1 MEFEDKIKIMNNKR
15 FSMLAIAF
23 VLQNI
28 AMATTYG
35 VFGLLLDP
43 LGHAFNSRHSASSLG
58 ISLIS
63 LMMGLCAPAIGA
75 MLDRWSVRGTV
86 IIGCLIA
93 AAGFMLAAAANSLVL
108 FLFAFG
114 VIAGAGVA
122 AMGVLP
128 ASKLATLWF
137 PRSTG
142 KAIGLVSI
150 PLLLAVCPPLFG
162 YVIATLGWRSL
173 MVSFAIVMV
182 LLVPVATLL
191 RAPPCAPATL
201 INDHA
206 RSAAAS
212 ATLLSILGKAQ
223 FWWLVMIAGLL
234 QSSGIVLFTHIAA
247 HAISL
252 GNPLPRASL
261 LLSVLGITSMAG
273 AFAFGWLAD
282 RIGPLRALVVDAA
295 AQAVLWLGIAAVPE
309 FSALTVLA
317 GCLGLCTGGTT
328 PAVFAFIADRW
339 GQERFSRVQG
349 QMTLMIIPFIFGM
362 PPLIGWLFDRAG
374 NYRFAFTV
382 EAAACGLALV
392 LLLVGAYRF
401 RMSQALTR
409 AH

>member
-1 MEFEDKIKIMNNKR
+1 MTMNNKR

-28 AMATTYG
+28 ALATTYG
-35 VFGLLLDP
+35 VYGLLLDP
-43 LGHAFNSRHSASSLG
+43 LGHAFNSTHSATSLG
-58 ISLIS
+58 VSLIS
-63 LMMGLCAPAIGA
+63 LMLGLCAPAVGV

-93 AAGFMLAAAANSLVL
+93 AAGFILAAVANSLTL

-114 VIAGAGVA
+114 VIAGAGAA

-150 PLLLAVCPPLFG
+150 PLLLALGPPLFG

-173 MVSFAIVMV
+173 MVAFAIVMV

-191 RAPPCAPATL
+191 RAPPSASVTP
-201 INDHA
+201 
-206 RSAAAS
+206 RPAAAS
-212 ATLLSILGKAQ
+212 TTLLSILGKAE
-223 FWWLVMIAGLL
+223 FWWLVVFAGLL
-234 QSSGIVLFTHIAA
+234 QASGIVSFTYIVAN
-247 HAISL
+247 AISL

-261 LLSVLGITSMAG
+261 LLSVLGITSMVG

-282 RIGPLRALVVDAA
+282 RIGPLHALVMGAA
-295 AQAVLWLGIAAVPE
+295 AQALLWLGIAVVSG
-309 FSALTVLA
+309 FSALTILA

-328 PAVFAFIADRW
+328 PAVFSFIAHRW
-339 GQERFSRVQG
+339 GQQRFSSVQG
-349 QMTLMIIPFIFGM
+349 QMTLMMIPFIFGM
-362 PPLIGWLFDRAG
+362 PPLIGWLFDRSG

-382 EAAACGLALV
+382 EAATCGLALV
-392 LLLVGAYRF
+392 LLLVGAHRLKM
-401 RMSQALTR
+401 RQPQMQ
-409 AH
+409 H